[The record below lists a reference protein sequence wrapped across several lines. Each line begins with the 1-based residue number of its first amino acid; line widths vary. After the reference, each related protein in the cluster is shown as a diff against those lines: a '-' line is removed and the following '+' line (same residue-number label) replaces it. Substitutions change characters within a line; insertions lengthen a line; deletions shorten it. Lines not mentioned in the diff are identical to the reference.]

1 LRRNNRRAPVEEAH
15 MATRSASGTISPAQ
29 PRTIQYDHAAIE
41 NMYRRR
47 AVRSFKGERLDEFTI
62 RRLLDA
68 AVQAPTAVHAEPWAF
83 VVVQDALL
91 LKRLSDRSKAM
102 ALEAAAEHHALL
114 KAPGAAPAGDLAAL
128 LANPEFNVFY
138 NAGTLIVICA
148 KPLGQFV
155 TADCWLAAGN
165 LMLAACA
172 MGLGTCCIG
181 LSVPVLNAPE
191 VKQELG
197 IPPEVAAVA
206 PIIAGIPAG
215 PVARVSRKAP
225 EILRWMH

>member
-1 LRRNNRRAPVEEAH
+1 MSRRSVAHQAPPE
-15 MATRSASGTISPAQ
+15 Q
-29 PRTIQYDHAAIE
+29 PRTVQYDHSAID

-47 AVRSFKGERLDEFTI
+47 AVRAFQGERLDEFTI

-83 VVVQDALL
+83 VIVQDPLL
-91 LKRLSDRSKAM
+91 LKRLSDRGKAA
-102 ALEAAAEHHALL
+102 ALEAAAEHHDLL
-114 KAPGAAPAGDLAAL
+114 KAPGAAPAQDLSAV
-128 LANPEFNVFY
+128 LANPEFNIFY

-148 KPLGQFV
+148 RPLTAFV
-155 TADCWLAAGN
+155 TADCWLAAEN

-181 LSVPVLNAPE
+181 LSVPLLNTPE

-197 IPPEVAAVA
+197 IPPEGAAVA
-206 PIIAGIPAG
+206 PIIVGIPEG
-215 PVARVSRKAP
+215 PAARVPRKAP
-225 EILRWMH
+225 EILRWIR